1 MTFQTKT
8 PSLGDT
14 VAVMH
19 TNMGVIKIKLFV
31 DEVPVTTKNFIELAK
46 KDYVK
51 AYKAIE
57 KFALAF
63 EKQWNIENK
72 PTGFDVQDIRLG
84 GLLRRTDSCRR
95 RLLDYTSG
103 KIDEIPELAF
113 ELLEG
118 TVPSGSNNCYGL
130 MATPNRLSHKIV

>member
-1 MTFQTKT
+1 MSK
-8 PSLGDT
+8 
-14 VAVMH
+14 
-19 TNMGVIKIKLFV
+19 
-31 DEVPVTTKNFIELAK
+31 E
-46 KDYVK
+46 
-51 AYKAIE
+51 AYYKMAASTR
-57 KFALAF
+57 ALQGSFNDALYA
-63 EKQWNIENK
+63 KQWNIENK

-118 TVPSGSNNCYGL
+118 TVPAGSNCNYGT
-130 MATPNRLSHKIV
+130 MVTPNRLSHKIV